1 MAILHDWFLFCRP
14 EICNDYEICKVAAL
28 CQRPEIACLPHGPPR
43 SSRVRTV
50 TVGQTFTSRQC
61 ETTQYIKINM
71 VVDYCRLLLAE
82 ALYLSDMIGVES
94 AEKIAAAARVPNL
107 FGQASFVIIYYINLY
122 KLI

>member
-1 MAILHDWFLFCRP
+1 MQRLRDLQSGRIVP
-14 EICNDYEICKVAAL
+14 EARDCLSAAWTPPL
-28 CQRPEIACLPHGPPR
+28 QQSPDFHGI
-43 SSRVRTV
+43 
-50 TVGQTFTSRQC
+50 GQTF
-61 ETTQYIKINM
+61 TTQYIKINM

-107 FGQASFVIIYYINLY
+107 FGQVSFVIIYYINLY

>member
-1 MAILHDWFLFCRP
+1 M
-14 EICNDYEICKVAAL
+14 
-28 CQRPEIACLPHGPPR
+28 
-43 SSRVRTV
+43 
-50 TVGQTFTSRQC
+50 
-61 ETTQYIKINM
+61 INM

-107 FGQASFVIIYYINLY
+107 FGQVSFVIIYYINLY